1 MVYDMEQAFY
11 LGKFLEDHDLAIPM
25 FEFEEG
31 VGIANLGPMKAGRPA
46 QKISPDR
53 SAPRTAAER
62 KRNQRERAKLLKP

>member
-1 MVYDMEQAFY
+1 LVYDREQAFY
-11 LGKFLEDHDLAIPM
+11 FGEFLMKHGLATPM